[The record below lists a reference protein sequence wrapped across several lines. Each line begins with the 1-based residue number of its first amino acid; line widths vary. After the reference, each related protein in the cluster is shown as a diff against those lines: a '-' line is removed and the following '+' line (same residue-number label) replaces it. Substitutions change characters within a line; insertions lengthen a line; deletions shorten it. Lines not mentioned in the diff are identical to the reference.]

1 MKKSQNSRNHGFS
14 YYFCLMI
21 EGSGFGSGTQT
32 PMPNFIEFLVQERHH
47 LEFQSILESMRKR
60 EKEEKVERA
69 RRQAEQR
76 RLEDDLSAAATVW

>member
-1 MKKSQNSRNHGFS
+1 MGHL
-14 YYFCLMI
+14 CPP
-21 EGSGFGSGTQT
+21 GSGSGSTDLIESGSETLLVSYSNL
-32 PMPNFIEFLVQERHH
+32 MLNFVESVVQERHH

>member
-1 MKKSQNSRNHGFS
+1 MLN
-14 YYFCLMI
+14 LA
-21 EGSGFGSGTQT
+21 
-32 PMPNFIEFLVQERHH
+32 EFVVQERHH
-47 LEFQSILESMRKR
+47 LEFQSILESMKKR

>member
-1 MKKSQNSRNHGFS
+1 MK
-14 YYFCLMI
+14 
-21 EGSGFGSGTQT
+21 
-32 PMPNFIEFLVQERHH
+32 
-47 LEFQSILESMRKR
+47 KR

>member
-1 MKKSQNSRNHGFS
+1 VGHL
-14 YYFCLMI
+14 CPP
-21 EGSGFGSGTQT
+21 GSGSGSTDLIESGSETLLVSYSNL
-32 PMPNFIEFLVQERHH
+32 MLNFVESVVQERHH